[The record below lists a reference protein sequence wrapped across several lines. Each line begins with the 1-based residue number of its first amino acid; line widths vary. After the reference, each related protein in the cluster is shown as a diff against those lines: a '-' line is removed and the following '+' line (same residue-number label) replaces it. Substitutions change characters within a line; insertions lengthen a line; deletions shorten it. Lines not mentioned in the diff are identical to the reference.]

1 MDETY
6 FLREQ
11 TAAKHFILRHYLQ
24 GLALITLQGSFPTLT
39 YVDGFSGPW
48 KSRKHDFSDTS
59 FMIAI
64 KLLRDIQWQLRTK
77 GLKPVVKCFFVEKDT
92 RASGDR
98 LSLCSPR
105 PMTGSSTRSRASGRS
120 RAGAGP
126 RRKR

>member
-24 GLALITLQGSFPTLT
+24 GLALITLQGSFSTLT

-48 KSRKHDFSDTS
+48 KSRNEDFSDTS

-64 KLLRDIQWQLRTK
+64 KLLRDIQWRMKAK
-77 GLKPVVKCFFVEKDT
+77 GLNPVIKCFFVEKNANAYAQLKPAVMKHND
-92 RASGDR
+92 
-98 LSLCSPR
+98 P
-105 PMTGSSTRSRASGRS
+105 PN
-120 RAGAGP
+120 
-126 RRKR
+126 